1 MATLRTYEEKAAIV
15 EHCVELERTGG
26 DILGYL
32 WSENYISP
40 RATWCNFQREWLGR
54 KPYEYTDG
62 KPKAKGEIRL
72 NKKFKVTPEIRA
84 EAVRLA
90 IAGEDPRGYLTN
102 LGSADAQNIWIKIR
116 AELKDSS
123 PEIYAQLPKRIP
135 RKTVQ
140 AKKIHAD
147 VIRKTAE
154 KTPTP
159 TFEEV
164 KKSIMEIPQIKVDG
178 PIRIETPEAD
188 NVEIVEAPEISLGDA
203 MAGIAEAA
211 DEFFQSCEDAG
222 LNLNRQ
228 EKITQPLCYDG
239 MTVREIEGLFG
250 RYRRT
255 DIHGATYVDFENPDG
270 ADVMSYTVEQWKKL
284 RAEQVN
290 AFRILGV
297 EL

>member
-15 EHCVELERTGG
+15 EHCIELERTGG

-32 WSENYISP
+32 YSKNYISP

-62 KPKAKGEIRL
+62 KPKTKGEIRL
-72 NKKFKVTPEIRA
+72 NKKFKVTPEIKA
-84 EAVRLA
+84 EAIRLA
-90 IAGEDPRGYLTN
+90 IAGEDPRVYLTN
-102 LGSADAQNIWIKIR
+102 MGSVDAPKVWVKIR

-123 PEIYAQLPKRIP
+123 PEIYAQLPKRIG
-135 RKTVQ
+135 
-140 AKKIHAD
+140 
-147 VIRKTAE
+147 RKTAE
-154 KTPTP
+154 NVPT
-159 TFEEV
+159 V
-164 KKSIMEIPQIKVDG
+164 KIDG
-178 PIRIETPEAD
+178 PIRIETPET
-188 NVEIVEAPEISLGDA
+188 NKVEVVETPETSLADA
-203 MAGIAEAA
+203 MGGMAAAA

-222 LNLNRQ
+222 LNLNTQ

>member
-15 EHCVELERTGG
+15 EHCIELERTGG

-32 WSENYISP
+32 WSKNYVSP
-40 RATWCNFQREWLGR
+40 RATWFNFQREWLGR

-62 KPKAKGEIRL
+62 KPKTKGEIRL

-84 EAVRLA
+84 EAIRLA
-90 IAGEDPRGYLTN
+90 IAGEDPRVYLTN
-102 LGSADAQNIWIKIR
+102 MGSVDAPKVWVKIR

-123 PEIYAQLPKRIP
+123 PEIYAQLPKRIG
-135 RKTVQ
+135 
-140 AKKIHAD
+140 
-147 VIRKTAE
+147 RKTAD
-154 KTPTP
+154 KVPT
-159 TFEEV
+159 V
-164 KKSIMEIPQIKVDG
+164 KIDG
-178 PIRIETPEAD
+178 PIRIETPET
-188 NVEIVEAPEISLGDA
+188 NKVEVVETPETSLGDA
-203 MAGIAEAA
+203 MAGMAAAA

-239 MTVREIEGLFG
+239 MMVREIEGLFG

-284 RAEQVN
+284 RVEQVN